1 MRKTKWL
8 ALVAPLLAIALA
20 ASYTEVEVQAEVVP
34 TPQGFALRIGAETVP
49 LHAYEMPLCL
59 AKGGPVKLSL
69 KLEGIPPKV
78 EEVVVREGPCPR
90 GTELKDGVK
99 ARLSEMLRKGYLEA
113 QGEIVRAENR
123 WMLRI
128 GETEMPLDPEALPPC
143 LREPGVMVEVRANPE
158 DPSKLTLAK
167 DGCQAQVRVEAKAT
181 LRMTLKTTHE
191 EMRGPQGEHPEMT
204 MPEKAQ
210 EKMEEVKEKVK
221 ERANPK
227 GE

>member
-8 ALVAPLLAIALA
+8 ALAAPLLAIALA
-20 ASYTEVEVQAEVVP
+20 TNHTEVEVQAEVVP
-34 TPQGFALRIGAETVP
+34 TPQGFALKIGAETVP

-59 AKGGPVKLSL
+59 AKGGTVKLSL
-69 KLEGIPPKV
+69 KLEGVPPKV
-78 EEVVVREGPCPR
+78 DEVVVQEGPCPK

-113 QGEIVRAENR
+113 KGEIVRAENR

-143 LREPGVMVEVRANPE
+143 LREPGAMVEVRATPE
-158 DPSKLTLAK
+158 DPSKLILAK

-191 EMRGPQGEHPEMT
+191 EMRGPLSEHPEMT

-221 ERANPK
+221 EWANPK

>member
-1 MRKTKWL
+1 MRKAKWMVM
-8 ALVAPLLAIALA
+8 AVPLLALA
-20 ASYTEVEVQAEVVP
+20 FATHYTEVEVQAEVVP
-34 TPQGFALRIGAETVP
+34 TQAGFALRIGAETLP

-78 EEVVVREGPCPR
+78 EEVLVQEGPCPK
-90 GTELKDGVK
+90 GTELKDNVK

-143 LREPGVMVEVRANPE
+143 LRDPGAKVEVRARAENPE
-158 DPSKLTLAK
+158 ELALVK
-167 DGCQAQVRVEAKAT
+167 DGCQGRVRIETKAE
-181 LRMTLKTTHE
+181 LRMTLKAHAPGT
-191 EMRGPQGEHPEMT
+191 EHPEMT

-210 EKMEEVKEKVK
+210 EKMKEAKEKVREKVK
-221 ERANPK
+221 EWANPK
-227 GE
+227 HE

>member
-8 ALVAPLLAIALA
+8 ALAAPLLAIALA
-20 ASYTEVEVQAEVVP
+20 TNYTEVEVQAEVVP
-34 TPQGFALRIGAETVP
+34 TPQGFALKIGAETVP

-59 AKGGPVKLSL
+59 AKGGEVKLSL
-69 KLEGIPPKV
+69 KLEGVPPKV
-78 EEVVVREGPCPR
+78 DEVVVQEGPCPK

-113 QGEIVRAENR
+113 KGEIVRAENR

-143 LREPGVMVEVRANPE
+143 LREPGVMVEVRATPE
-158 DPSKLTLAK
+158 DPSELILAK
-167 DGCQAQVRVEAKAT
+167 DGCQAQVRVETKAT

-191 EMRGPQGEHPEMT
+191 EMRGPLGEHPEMT

-221 ERANPK
+221 EWTNPK